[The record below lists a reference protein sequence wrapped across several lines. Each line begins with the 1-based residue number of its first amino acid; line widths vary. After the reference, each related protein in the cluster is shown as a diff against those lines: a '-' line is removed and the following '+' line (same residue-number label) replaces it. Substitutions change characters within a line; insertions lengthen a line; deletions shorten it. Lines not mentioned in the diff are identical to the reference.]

1 MKEMQKVL
9 IIDDSPLSATVLKDI
24 LIDEYEVFTSYSGI
38 EGYDMAVDINP
49 DIILLDIVMPDING
63 YEICKKLKKNVL
75 TSGIPVIFIS
85 SLDEMEDEMKGLK
98 LGAID
103 YITKPFRNPIVKIRI
118 RNHLELKKTH
128 DTLDH
133 LSMYD
138 PVTDLYNRR
147 YFNEIAQKKWKMAV
161 AEEMSVSIILIDID
175 QFEVYNGDY
184 GHVMGDECL
193 KTIAN
198 CIKNS
203 MRDENDI
210 VAVLGAYRFICF
222 LTKMDN
228 NEAID
233 LGNKIRNNIH
243 DKGIPFKYSPISNIV
258 TVSGSV
264 GTTIPKEDM
273 LIIDLI
279 RKLDRLLA
287 EIRREGGNRFRFL
300 NYE

>member
-1 MKEMQKVL
+1 
-9 IIDDSPLSATVLKDI
+9 
-24 LIDEYEVFTSYSGI
+24 
-38 EGYDMAVDINP
+38 
-49 DIILLDIVMPDING
+49 
-63 YEICKKLKKNVL
+63 
-75 TSGIPVIFIS
+75 
-85 SLDEMEDEMKGLK
+85 
-98 LGAID
+98 
-103 YITKPFRNPIVKIRI
+103 
-118 RNHLELKKTH
+118 
-128 DTLDH
+128 
-133 LSMYD
+133 MYD

>member
-1 MKEMQKVL
+1 
-9 IIDDSPLSATVLKDI
+9 